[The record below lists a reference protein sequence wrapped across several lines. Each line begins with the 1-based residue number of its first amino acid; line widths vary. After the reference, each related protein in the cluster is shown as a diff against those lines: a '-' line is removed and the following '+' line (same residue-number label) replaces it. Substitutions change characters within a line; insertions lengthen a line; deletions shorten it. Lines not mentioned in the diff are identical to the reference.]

1 MLPELSLVP
10 CLVSMVMNQNAMGEG
25 FIMKR
30 RSKREDEL
38 DRQRREN
45 GSAARGLN
53 RLKIPVRHLMQA
65 DLS

>member
-1 MLPELSLVP
+1 MPPELSLGP
-10 CLVSMVMNQNAMGEG
+10 CLVSIVMNQNAMGEG
-25 FIMKR
+25 FTMKR
-30 RSKREDEL
+30 RSEREDKL

-45 GSAARGLN
+45 GSAAGGLN